1 MHAPKVQ
8 ACVALGANLGDALG
22 TLQQVLREL
31 DTSAFGRV
39 LRVSSFYR
47 TAPLEAVGPHFINA
61 VALMETQLSPLGLLH
76 ALQALEHKAGRE
88 RPYKNAPR
96 TLDLDLIFHGE
107 CELSTPELTLPHP
120 RWQARAFVLLP
131 LSEVCPERV
140 SAAMLAGVQHQDI
153 ERLSITHQTE

>member
-1 MHAPKVQ
+1 MHAPQVQ

-22 TLQQVLREL
+22 AVRQALRDL
-31 DTSAFGRV
+31 DNAALGRV

-47 TAPLEAVGPHFINA
+47 TAPLEAHGPHFINA
-61 VALMETQLSPLGLLH
+61 VALIQTQHSPLALLH

-96 TLDLDLIFHGE
+96 TLDLDLIFYGD

-131 LSEVCPERV
+131 LSEVCPQRV
-140 SAAMLAGVQHQDI
+140 SADMLACVAHQDI
-153 ERLSITHQTE
+153 ERLSIAPSCK